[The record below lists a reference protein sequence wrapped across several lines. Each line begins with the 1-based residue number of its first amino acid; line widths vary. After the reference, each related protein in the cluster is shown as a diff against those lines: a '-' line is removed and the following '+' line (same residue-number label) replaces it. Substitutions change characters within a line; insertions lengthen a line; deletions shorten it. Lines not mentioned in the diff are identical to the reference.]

1 MSLLK
6 CFGTLNTLTGA
17 NLIMRDFIKFQWFLL
32 IGYILINVAFAEPEA
47 PENSTSPIKVISSG
61 DQSLSLDQQLHNV
74 TPPVPEAEEIQSIP
88 SELEHAE
95 HLNLPESVG
104 SHSNE
109 IKITQLQQ
117 ELQTAFQKADQAAT
131 GFSKAEQFSL
141 YLLYKQAEQ
150 NQLLLAQNNELIST
164 LRQIKSQNHAIIELL
179 QSNKQNT
186 EAIKKH

>member
-1 MSLLK
+1 
-6 CFGTLNTLTGA
+6 
-17 NLIMRDFIKFQWFLL
+17 MRDFIKFQWFLL
-32 IGYILINVAFAEPEA
+32 IGCMVINVAFAELEA
-47 PENSTSPIKVISSG
+47 RENTTSPIKVISSG

-74 TPPVPEAEEIQSIP
+74 TPPVPEVEKIQSIP

-131 GFSKAEQFSL
+131 GFSKAEQ
-141 YLLYKQAEQ
+141 

-164 LRQIKSQNHAIIELL
+164 LRQIKSQNHTIIELL
-179 QSNKQNT
+179 KSNKNLRLIMDSRVLT
-186 EAIKKH
+186 N

>member
-1 MSLLK
+1 
-6 CFGTLNTLTGA
+6 
-17 NLIMRDFIKFQWFLL
+17 MRDFIKFQWFLL
-32 IGYILINVAFAEPEA
+32 IGCMAIKIAFAEPEA

-74 TPPVPEAEEIQSIP
+74 TPPVPEAKEIQSIP

-117 ELQTAFQKADQAAT
+117 ELQTAFQKADQAAPQD
-131 GFSKAEQFSL
+131 FL
-141 YLLYKQAEQ
+141 RP
-150 NQLLLAQNNELIST
+150 NNLVYIYSINR
-164 LRQIKSQNHAIIELL
+164 LNRINCYWHKIMS
-179 QSNKQNT
+179 
-186 EAIKKH
+186 